1 MSAVATQHTGTPV
14 TAEELAKYFGLPTVD
29 TIEDPDS
36 EAGAPASELPSDDEE
51 FAAGPG
57 ESA

>member
-1 MSAVATQHTGTPV
+1 MATQQTIPPI
-14 TAEELAKYFGLPTVD
+14 TAEELAEYFDLHAVD
-29 TIEDPDS
+29 TIEDPAS
-36 EAGAPASELPSDDEE
+36 ETGAPASELPSDDEE